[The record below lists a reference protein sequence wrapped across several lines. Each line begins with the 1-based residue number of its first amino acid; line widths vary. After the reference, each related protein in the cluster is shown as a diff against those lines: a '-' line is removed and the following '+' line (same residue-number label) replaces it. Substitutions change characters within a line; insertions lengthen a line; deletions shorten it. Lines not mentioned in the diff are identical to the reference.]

1 MKLSKIIYV
10 GLLMALLVP
19 FSTVSAQLTK
29 EQQKERK
36 EILKYSKSQLND
48 KASKAAR
55 KEAKQLK
62 KQGWQVSPGA
72 LPLERQLD
80 KAYQM
85 QYDLGDDMYPKYI
98 MGEAMSIGEN
108 YDAAKMQAVE
118 LAKQNLA
125 GKIQTE
131 ITALIENSVANE
143 QLSADE
149 ANSVSRSILAG
160 KNLISQSIGRTI
172 TVTEAYRILQNR
184 NREVMV
190 RVAYDSELSKAAAK
204 RAAKEALEER
214 GDELQKKLDEI
225 LGW

>member
-1 MKLSKIIYV
+1 
-10 GLLMALLVP
+10 MALLVP

-85 QYDLGDDMYPKYI
+85 QYELGDDMYPKYI